1 MIKTVIHL
9 VMMSL
14 LLIVAQ
20 ISSATLIENQDY
32 VVLDKQS
39 QTDNSSNDKI
49 EVVEFFSYGCPYC
62 EMIEPEISA
71 WLKDKPANVTF
82 TRLAIPRKGKW
93 LTYTRFFYALEMISS
108 AEQERILPLIYDT
121 IHTQKINLDN
131 EMDIFAWAKKQNVD
145 LELLAKYFP
154 SEQIDQQIEQALAL
168 AKSYQLQYI
177 PAIYVNGKYQLIL
190 DSKNQYKGTKE
201 QLNELIK
208 VAEQDNQ

>member
-71 WLKDKPANVTF
+71 WLKDKPANATF

-131 EMDIFAWAKKQNVD
+131 EKDIFAWAKKQNVD

>member
-1 MIKTVIHL
+1 MIKVVIHL

-62 EMIEPEISA
+62 EMIEHEISA
-71 WLKDKPANVTF
+71 WLKDKPANVRF

-131 EMDIFAWAKKQNVD
+131 EKDIFTWAKKQNVD
-145 LELLAKYFP
+145 LDLLAKYFP

-168 AKSYQLQYI
+168 SKSFQLQYI